1 MRSISFALLL
11 GCSAVCAGQ
20 QQPSVAAQ
28 RAAMKK
34 LEFLAGKWSG
44 DASVVRGPSG
54 PLKLVQTEDVQY
66 KMDGLIM
73 LVEGT
78 GRNSEGQIVFRAL
91 ATISYDDTA
100 STYRF
105 RAYSD
110 GRYLDTELTVTM
122 GGFAWGYTA
131 GQVKVSNTM
140 HLDEKGQWVET
151 TDAIVGS
158 SPSRRSLE
166 MTLKRQE

>member
-1 MRSISFALLL
+1 MRSILFVIVLSCA
-11 GCSAVCAGQ
+11 AVCVGQ
-20 QQPSVAAQ
+20 QQPNVAAQ

-34 LEFLAGKWSG
+34 LDFLAGKWSG
-44 DASVVRGPSG
+44 DASVVRGPGG

-78 GRNSEGQIVFRAL
+78 GRNSEGQVVFRAL
-91 ATISYDDTA
+91 ATISYDDTT

-110 GRYLDTELTVTM
+110 GHYLDTELTVTS
-122 GGFAWGYTA
+122 GGFAWGYSA
-131 GQVKVSNTM
+131 GAVKVSNTM
-140 HLDEKGQWVET
+140 RLDEKGQWVET
-151 TDAIVGS
+151 TEAIVGS
-158 SPSRRSLE
+158 SAPRRSVE
-166 MTLKRQE
+166 MTLQRQ

>member
-1 MRSISFALLL
+1 MRSISCVLLA
-11 GCSAVCAGQ
+11 AVCLGQ
-20 QQPSVAAQ
+20 RQPDVAAQ

-44 DASVVRGPSG
+44 DASVVRGPGG
-54 PLKLVQTEDVQY
+54 PLKVVQTEDVHY

-78 GRNSEGQIVFRAL
+78 GRNAAGQIVFRAL

-110 GRYLDTELTVTM
+110 GHYLDTELTVTPR
-122 GGFAWGYTA
+122 GFAWGYTA
-131 GQVKVSNTM
+131 GSVKVSNTM
-140 HLDEKGQWVET
+140 RLDDKGQWVET
-151 TDAIVGS
+151 TEAIAGS
-158 SPSRRSLE
+158 SPPRRSVE
-166 MTLKRQE
+166 MTLQRQQ